1 MTTSRDRAYEDQFDA
16 LAAVA
21 YRVAF
26 RILGDREEARD
37 IAQESL
43 ARAYARWRRIERY
56 AEPWVARVAG
66 NLALGVTRKRRRR
79 VPTPP
84 ETSDDATR
92 TVDDRRLLVDTLRG
106 LPSGQ
111 RDTLLLRY
119 VADLPE
125 AEVARLLGCSVGT
138 VKSQAHRAIRRLR
151 PELRDAGAVDP
162 DHADVIRPLEPR
174 SI

>member
-1 MTTSRDRAYEDQFDA
+1 MTTNGDRGYEAQFDT

-66 NLALGVTRKRRRR
+66 NLALGVARKQGRRLHSPRA
-79 VPTPP
+79 
-84 ETSDDATR
+84 TSDDATR
-92 TVDDRRLLVDTLRG
+92 TVDDRRLLVDTLRD
-106 LPSGQ
+106 LPAGQ

-125 AEVARLLGCSVGT
+125 AEVARLLGCSIGT
-138 VKSQAHRAIRRLR
+138 VKSQAHRALQRLR
-151 PELRDAGAVDP
+151 PELIDAEDRAHP
-162 DHADVIRPLEPR
+162 EPIRPLEPR